1 MNKNLKPKIIE
12 LSDQGYSY
20 NQIADALGCSK
31 GTISYHLGQGQKE
44 KSRKRCQKA
53 KKSNPLRR
61 KYWDFLRSI
70 RSGSKPSATDGKVRK
85 ILHSKRNTFAS
96 INRGYEGYDF
106 MFTLDELLE
115 KFGDNPTCYLTGR
128 EIDLSKSRTYSLDH
142 IIPRSK
148 GGDNSLENCGLT
160 CRDANQA
167 KYDLTLEEFVSL
179 CQEVVDKFKQNLSEG
194 T

>member
-53 KKSNPLRR
+53 KKSNPLRT
-61 KYWDFLRSI
+61 KYWTFQQETKFGDKS
-70 RSGSKPSATDGKVRK
+70 SPMNPDVRK
-85 ILHSKRNTFAS
+85 ILKSKRDTFS
-96 INRGYEGYDF
+96 SNNLKKKEYNF
-106 MFTLDELLE
+106 MFTLDELIE
-115 KFGDNPTCYLTGR
+115 KLGDNPVCYLTGR

-167 KYDLTLEEFVSL
+167 KCDLSLEEFVSL

>member
-44 KSRKRCQKA
+44 KARKRSQKTRE
-53 KKSNPLRR
+53 SNPLKT
-61 KYWDFLRSI
+61 KYWHFISEKQL
-70 RSGSKPSATDGKVRK
+70 GSKPSAIDGKVRK
-85 ILHSKRNTFAS
+85 ILHSKRSTFAS
-96 INRGYEGYDF
+96 INRTHGYKGYDF
-106 MFTLDELLE
+106 MFTLDELIE
-115 KFGDNPTCYLTGR
+115 KIGDNPVCYLTGR
-128 EIDLSKSRTYSLDH
+128 EIDLSKSRSYSLDH

-179 CQEVVDKFKQNLSEG
+179 CQEVVDKFKK
-194 T
+194 